1 MHSIYL
7 QILLNKKIKFFRDT
21 AGKSRFES
29 LGEMFLSEAMGVIF
43 CFDITDKKSFTNLPH
58 WMSKFIGKRNSMSYV
73 IKQGSILIRFL
84 RIQFDCILGKPKKHS
99 SNQVPCAVV
108 GCKSDLGD
116 EKRMI
121 TKYEGQKF
129 AVKHGAKYD
138 FRLIKL

>member
-1 MHSIYL
+1 MQLKRRIC
-7 QILLNKKIKFFRDT
+7 
-21 AGKSRFES
+21 
-29 LGEMFLSEAMGVIF
+29 IF
-43 CFDITDKKSFTNLPH
+43 VGDEV
-58 WMSKFIGKRNSMSYV
+58 G
-73 IKQGSILIRFL
+73 FL

-138 FRLIKL
+138 FPLIKL

>member
-1 MHSIYL
+1 MKWQGCIFL
-7 QILLNKKIKFFRDT
+7 GDKI
-21 AGKSRFES
+21 
-29 LGEMFLSEAMGVIF
+29 
-43 CFDITDKKSFTNLPH
+43 
-58 WMSKFIGKRNSMSYV
+58 
-73 IKQGSILIRFL
+73 QFL
-84 RIQFDCILGKPKKHS
+84 RIQFDYILGKPKKHS

-138 FRLIKL
+138 FLMFYLFLNNAIGVLML

>member
-1 MHSIYL
+1 
-7 QILLNKKIKFFRDT
+7 
-21 AGKSRFES
+21 
-29 LGEMFLSEAMGVIF
+29 
-43 CFDITDKKSFTNLPH
+43 
-58 WMSKFIGKRNSMSYV
+58 MSKFIGKQNSMSYV
-73 IKQGSILIRFL
+73 KSENCILGDDIRFH

-138 FRLIKL
+138 I

>member
-1 MHSIYL
+1 MKLNELCETAKLYL
-7 QILLNKKIKFFRDT
+7 TVGDEIPFF
-21 AGKSRFES
+21 
-29 LGEMFLSEAMGVIF
+29 
-43 CFDITDKKSFTNLPH
+43 
-58 WMSKFIGKRNSMSYV
+58 
-73 IKQGSILIRFL
+73 

-138 FRLIKL
+138 FFTFLPFPK